1 MNLKALFDRRIK
13 GFRAVEVAA
22 CGCLIVLVLGVYLAK
37 TAGGREGAEIVQI
50 NQDIRAE
57 ERRLRLLRAELAHLE
72 RPERIEHLATTYLGM
87 VPVPAKREAL
97 PEGLSEVVHRGETA
111 R

>member
-50 NQDIRAE
+50 NQDIRGE
-57 ERRLRLLRAELAHLE
+57 ERRLRLLRAELAHLQ
-72 RPERIEHLATTYLGM
+72 RPERIEQLASAYLGM
-87 VPVPAKREAL
+87 APAAAKREVQ
-97 PEGLSEVVHRGETA
+97 PEGLSEVAHREIV